1 MLPKFKHFSSTLCGN
16 IVRDLRTRAGL
27 SAADLQR
34 SANKHTLK
42 IIFYLIHSESESHEG
57 VHFHPI
63 VIGFLVPVPVSVSD
77 QSQEIQL
84 GHFYVP
90 AKFSS
95 PAPGSCQES
104 ADQRR
109 VDLWSVELG
118 IIILNVLIYICEMQT
133 IRLSCK
139 ACPLNSSSKK

>member
-1 MLPKFKHFSSTLCGN
+1 MLCGN
-16 IVRDLRTRAGL
+16 LVRDVKIHIGL

-34 SANKHTLK
+34 SASKHTPAKL
-42 IIFYLIHSESESHEG
+42 FYLIHSESELHEE

-63 VIGFLVPVPVSVSD
+63 VTGFLVPVPVSVSD

-95 PAPGSCQES
+95 PAPGSCQEL
-104 ADQRR
+104 ADQPLA
-109 VDLWSVELG
+109 DL
-118 IIILNVLIYICEMQT
+118 
-133 IRLSCK
+133 
-139 ACPLNSSSKK
+139 